1 MRLATLSRHQW
12 TMADYERMRAAG
24 LFEKIELLCG
34 DVVLT
39 GGVMRPYRWTL
50 DDYEQLIALGL
61 LEGQHVELI
70 QGEILTI
77 APMGEPHA
85 LTIIH
90 LTEALLP
97 HFNSRTGYHLRA
109 QMPLALPALTCEPE
123 PDIALVALDTPS
135 NESGRPTSAALIVE
149 VAESSLAYDR
159 DRKGPLYAAGGIQEY
174 WLVNLPNRSFE
185 VYRQPV
191 PDATSFSGWRY
202 QERQILRES
211 EQVAPLVAPSVVI
224 AIGELFPIL

>member
-1 MRLATLSRHQW
+1 MRRATLSRHQW

-24 LFEKIELLCG
+24 LFEKIDLLCG

-70 QGEILTI
+70 QGEILTM
-77 APMGEPHA
+77 APTGEPHA

-123 PDIALVALDTPS
+123 PNIALVALDT
-135 NESGRPTSAALIVE
+135 RRTRAAVPRVL
-149 VAESSLAYDR
+149 SL
-159 DRKGPLYAAGGIQEY
+159 
-174 WLVNLPNRSFE
+174 
-185 VYRQPV
+185 
-191 PDATSFSGWRY
+191 
-202 QERQILRES
+202 
-211 EQVAPLVAPSVVI
+211 
-224 AIGELFPIL
+224 